1 MECFLMLNRPEASAF
16 DERKTKILL
25 IEDDQRLAQSI
36 TIFFTS
42 QGFDV
47 KHFIND
53 ECLSSLIQNEKIDI
67 IICDIMLPGNN
78 GFRIIKKVRAFYHGP
93 YIFLSALND
102 LKSQLKGFS
111 LGADDYIC
119 KPVDPQLLLAKVNAC
134 LQRVEKTEQQ
144 DVISIGN
151 LTIDKNNRLARF
163 EDQDISL
170 SRHEFDLLWLLA
182 LNYGK
187 QITREYL
194 FVNTLKRS
202 YDGLDRTIDGR
213 VSRLRKKLLNYQGL
227 SCRINTMW
235 GQGYMLTVNVSSND

>member
-1 MECFLMLNRPEASAF
+1 MHALVNESTFN
-16 DERKTKILL
+16 ERKTKILL

-53 ECLSSLIQNEKIDI
+53 ECLNSLIEHEQIDI
-67 IICDIMLPGNN
+67 IICDIMLPGND
-78 GFRIIKKVRAFYHGP
+78 GFRIIKKIRAYYHGP

-102 LKSQLKGFS
+102 LKNQLKGFE

-119 KPVDPQLLLAKVNAC
+119 KPVDPQLLLAKVKAC
-134 LQRVEKTEQQ
+134 LQRTAKAEQK
-144 DVISIGN
+144 DVLTIGN
-151 LTIDKNNRLARF
+151 LTIDQNNRWARF
-163 EDQDISL
+163 EQQEISL

-182 LNYGK
+182 INYGK

-213 VSRLRKKLLNYQGL
+213 VSRLRKKLLSYDGL

-235 GQGYMLTVNVSSND
+235 GQGYMLAVTE

>member
-1 MECFLMLNRPEASAF
+1 MPDLLTENTNK
-16 DERKTKILL
+16 ERKTKILL

-53 ECLSSLIQNEKIDI
+53 ECLSSLFAHEQIDI

-102 LKSQLKGFS
+102 LKNQLTGFE

-119 KPVDPQLLLAKVNAC
+119 KPVEPQLLLAKVKAC
-134 LQRVEKTEQQ
+134 LQRTVKMVQSNVLT
-144 DVISIGN
+144 VGN
-151 LTIDKNNRLARF
+151 LTIDKNNRWARY
-163 EDQDISL
+163 DQTEIAL
-170 SRHEFDLLWLLA
+170 SRHEFDLLWLLT

-213 VSRLRKKLLNYQGL
+213 ISRLRKKLLTYQGL
-227 SCRINTMW
+227 SCTINTLW
-235 GQGYMLTVNVSSND
+235 GEGYMLTVKE